1 MYRFEGH
8 QLIHFGVVIVL
19 AGLAFVIWAAAS
31 GTGWLYGGGAGVAVV
46 GAVQILI
53 GAEHLRHEANAP
65 ADSQDDGTDATDGT
79 GERTEDAESS
89 ADAER
94 NDG

>member
-8 QLIHFGVVIVL
+8 QLIRFGIVIAL

-46 GAVQILI
+46 GAVQMLI
-53 GAEHLRHEANAP
+53 GWDHLRHEAGAEA
-65 ADSQDDGTDATDGT
+65 ADARPSAAGAA
-79 GERTEDAESS
+79 DAESK
-89 ADAER
+89 E
-94 NDG
+94 G